1 MSHLNIR
8 ACLLASLV
16 LVGSAA
22 TAQQISVT
30 VDGKEVDFP
39 GIGPQYMQGRV
50 LVPLRGVFEQMGA
63 TVLWHPAT
71 RTVTADDGE
80 RSVKLKINSR
90 TAWVNGDAVTLDV
103 PAKIVKGSTVVPL
116 RFLGEALRATVNWRN
131 QNNLVEI
138 ITAGYTGTGRVQ
150 TNSQMRRFVTIDAGT
165 VIPVR
170 LDDELS
176 SNNSRRGD
184 AFTATIRQDDMASY
198 AGIPWG
204 AKIEGRVVTA
214 RAKRGNRPGLLELA
228 FDRLKLPSGETYAIN
243 GSLIGLDSASVDR
256 NANGVLVAKA
266 DKRDDRLV
274 YAGVGAAGGLIIGIL
289 TKKPLEGTVLGGILG
304 YLYGENKRRTDQSPD
319 NVMLRPG
326 TEFGVRLDSDVRVR
340 ETSP

>member
-1 MSHLNIR
+1 MSHQNIR
-8 ACLLASLV
+8 AFLLGSLM
-16 LVGSAA
+16 LIGSAA
-22 TAQQISVT
+22 TAQEISVT
-30 VDGKEVDFP
+30 VDGKEVAFP

-50 LVPLRGVFEQMGA
+50 LVPLRGVFEHMGA
-63 TVLWHPAT
+63 TVLWHPDS

-80 RSVKLKINSR
+80 RSVKLMINSR
-90 TAWVNGDAVTLDV
+90 SAWVNGNSVTLDV
-103 PAKIVKGSTVVPL
+103 PAKIVRGSTVVPL
-116 RFLGEALRATVNWRN
+116 RFLGEALGATVNWHN

-138 ITAGYTGTGRVQ
+138 ITAGNSGSSRVQ

-170 LDDELS
+170 LEDELS
-176 SNNSRRGD
+176 SNYSRKGD

-204 AKIEGRVVTA
+204 TKVEGHVVTA
-214 RAKRGNRPGLLELA
+214 RAKRGNQAGLLELG

-243 GSLIGLDSASVDR
+243 GSLISLDSTSVDR
-256 NANGVLVAKA
+256 NSNGVLVARA

-274 YAGVGAAGGLIIGIL
+274 YAGVGAAGGLIVGIL

-319 NVMLRPG
+319 NVMLKPG
-326 TEFGVRLDSDVRVR
+326 TEFGVRLDSDVRVK
-340 ETSP
+340 ETQR